1 MVAVITAYGLL
12 FIVLGIALLIVIPPE
27 PKETEKEQAD
37 RVREENKRAESR
49 AQYWIPIPDM
59 RVRKHAVTGGYYQ

>member
-1 MVAVITAYGLL
+1 MVYGCMFIALGVIAVIVTA
-12 FIVLGIALLIVIPPE
+12 E

-59 RVRKHAVTGGYYQ
+59 RVRRHAEAGGYYQ